1 MEFIMNI
8 MLVVLS
14 IFLLFYFN
22 KPLEQSNKNLYL
34 GGIISGFLAGLL
46 GTGGA
51 IRGITLTAFQLPKN
65 IFVATSAVIDLGV
78 DSSRA
83 IVYIAQGYFDSAN
96 LYLIPFL
103 VVTSLVGSYIGK
115 IILKYTS
122 EKVFRY
128 LVLAIV
134 IASAAYQ
141 IFKYIQAAN

>member
-1 MEFIMNI
+1 
-8 MLVVLS
+8 
-14 IFLLFYFN
+14 
-22 KPLEQSNKNLYL
+22 
-34 GGIISGFLAGLL
+34 
-46 GTGGA
+46 
-51 IRGITLTAFQLPKN
+51 
-65 IFVATSAVIDLGV
+65 VATSAVIDLGV

>member
-1 MEFIMNI
+1 
-8 MLVVLS
+8 
-14 IFLLFYFN
+14 
-22 KPLEQSNKNLYL
+22 
-34 GGIISGFLAGLL
+34 
-46 GTGGA
+46 
-51 IRGITLTAFQLPKN
+51 
-65 IFVATSAVIDLGV
+65 
-78 DSSRA
+78 
-83 IVYIAQGYFDSAN
+83 
-96 LYLIPFL
+96 